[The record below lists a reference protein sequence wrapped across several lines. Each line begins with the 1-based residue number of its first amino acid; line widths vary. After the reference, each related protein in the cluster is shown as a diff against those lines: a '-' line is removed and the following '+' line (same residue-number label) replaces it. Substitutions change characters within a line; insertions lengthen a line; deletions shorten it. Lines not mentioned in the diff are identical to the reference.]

1 MLVKS
6 SVEGLAVFGGPP
18 AFRSVRHV
26 GAPNIGDRDRLH
38 QLIDDALDRRW
49 LTNDGPYVQAFERR
63 LAEVLSVRNCVATSN
78 ATSALML
85 VAAALELGG
94 EVIMPSLTFVATAHA
109 LTWQGITPVFCD
121 VDPVTWTLDPRR
133 VEELITPETT
143 AVVGVHLW
151 GTPCDVAGLQD
162 VASRYGLRLVYDAA
176 QALGTSYAGRPLGS
190 FGDAEVFSFHATKVC
205 NSFEGGAIATED
217 DDLAALLS
225 LTRNFG
231 FVDVDRV
238 VTVGINA
245 KMSEVHAAMG
255 ITSLESL
262 DGFVAANRRNHFR
275 YREGLQALP
284 GITMHDPPLPDRS
297 SAHQYVVVEV
307 DEESGLSR
315 DELLEVLTAENVRA
329 RRYFYPGCH
338 GMEPY
343 RTRSPDAG
351 RDLPVTEAI
360 LRRVLVLPTGTAT
373 TVEDI
378 EQICELLA
386 FATARA
392 GEIRARLRGREQ
404 GAAR

>member
-1 MLVKS
+1 MPLKS
-6 SVEGLAVFGGPP
+6 SVDDLAAFGGPP
-18 AFRSVRHV
+18 AFRAPRHV

-38 QLIDDALDRRW
+38 RLIDDALDRRW

-85 VAAALELGG
+85 VASALGLRG

-109 LTWQGITPVFCD
+109 LTWQGISPVFCD

-133 VEELITPETT
+133 VEALITPETT

-151 GTPCDVAGLQD
+151 GTPCDVAALQD

-176 QALGTSYAGRPLGS
+176 QAFGTSCSGRPLGS

-225 LTRNFG
+225 STRNFG

-238 VTVGINA
+238 VTLGINA
-245 KMSEVHAAMG
+245 KMSEMHAAMG

-262 DGFVAANRRNHFR
+262 DGFVAANRRNHLR
-275 YREGLQALP
+275 YREGLRALT
-284 GITMHDPPLPDRS
+284 GITLHDPPLPDRS
-297 SAHQYVVVEV
+297 SAQQYVVVEI

-329 RRYFYPGCH
+329 RRYFHPGCH

-343 RTRSPDAG
+343 RTRSPHAG
-351 RDLPVTEAI
+351 RDLPVTEDI

-378 EQICELLA
+378 EQICGLLA

-392 GEIRARLRGREQ
+392 TEIRARLRGREQ
-404 GAAR
+404 G